1 MMQAPAEDAEQ
12 PLLEGLPPLVLDCGT
27 GVKALGEQLG
37 REGGKRAEILFTH
50 LHMDHLF
57 GFPFFSPLFAP
68 SWSVRVTVPALS
80 DDDARDKIARYLSGE
95 FHPIRLR
102 DLPADVSFHGI
113 PRTPIAR
120 LFVSRPLYPNGFSI
134 PKWA

>member
-1 MMQAPAEDAEQ
+1 MPAP
-12 PLLEGLPPLVLDCGT
+12 
-27 GVKALGEQLG
+27 
-37 REGGKRAEILFTH
+37 KRAEILFTH

-113 PRTPIAR
+113 
-120 LFVSRPLYPNGFSI
+120 RPGATFDGTCSTRYR
-134 PKWA
+134 K